1 MKTIAIIIAIIIV
14 AVIPLLLLIA
24 GGLRIRPATEEEE
37 AADLLGDAYQV
48 AFHLQRHLAASDD
61 ERYRRASVKLNK
73 VIDTLLEVERMIQ
86 EENKQ

>member
-1 MKTIAIIIAIIIV
+1 MKTIAIIIAIIII

-37 AADLLGDAYQV
+37 TADLFGEAYHG
-48 AFHLQRHLAASDD
+48 AFRLQSHLAASGDG
-61 ERYRRASVKLNK
+61 RYRRASVKLNK

-86 EENKQ
+86 EEDKQ

>member
-14 AVIPLLLLIA
+14 AVIPLLLLVA

-61 ERYRRASVKLNK
+61 ERCRRASVKLNK

-86 EENKQ
+86 EDDKQ